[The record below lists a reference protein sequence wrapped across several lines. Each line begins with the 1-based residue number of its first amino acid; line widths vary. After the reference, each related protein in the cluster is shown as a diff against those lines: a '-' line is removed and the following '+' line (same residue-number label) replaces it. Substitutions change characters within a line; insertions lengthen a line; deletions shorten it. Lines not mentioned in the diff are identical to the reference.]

1 MNPTYSLFINNP
13 LIWRDNSKTTPITI
27 NRLVPPKPI
36 ELGKF
41 QKFVANCGK
50 SATKPKKTE
59 PTVDNFINIFEI

>member
-50 SATKPKKTE
+50 SATKPKKT
-59 PTVDNFINIFEI
+59 